1 MSPTDIFSN
10 SAIWIIVS
18 IGLTVLGIVAS
29 IVIVFFVIRFIRN
42 SYGSGAVKNGVTA
55 PATITRVWDTGT
67 TINDSPLVG
76 MELQVMP
83 TGSAP
88 FIAECKQ
95 VVNRLQVGYFQP
107 GQSVTISYDLANPK
121 KIHITEVGASA
132 PVQSQI
138 YPPAAGMAAP
148 QGMGGPG
155 YGVQA
160 GIPGMPAGASPAV
173 LQQQLQQI
181 DAANEALRATG
192 LSAQAQILNV
202 MNWNILVN
210 GENPAVT
217 VTLQVN
223 PPGKPSFM
231 AQASGVIGA
240 VAISKYQ
247 PGCTVWV
254 KYDPNNLTRVTL
266 DHS

>member
-18 IGLTVLGIVAS
+18 IGLTVLGIIAS
-29 IVIVFFVIRFIRN
+29 IVIVFFIIRFIRN
-42 SYGSGAVKNGVTA
+42 SYGSGSVKNGVTA
-55 PATITRVWDTGT
+55 QATISRVWDTGT

-76 MELQVMP
+76 MELHVMP
-83 TGSAP
+83 TGAAP

-107 GQSVTISYDLANPK
+107 GQTVTVSYDPANPK
-121 KIHITEVGASA
+121 KIHITEVGAVA
-132 PVQSQI
+132 PVQAQA
-138 YPPAAGMAAP
+138 YPAAAGFAAP
-148 QGMGGPG
+148 QGMGGQS
-155 YGVQA
+155 YGVPA
-160 GIPGMPAGASPAV
+160 GMPGMPAAANPAV

-202 MNWNILVN
+202 SYWNVMVN

-223 PPGKPSFM
+223 PPGKPPFM

-247 PGCTVWV
+247 PGCSVWV